1 MRVKRPITIR
11 IMPAISTFRS
21 AESGCGAI
29 GVILLRGD
37 EVFLA
42 VEVLDRV
49 DCEVLFLVRLGAGDE
64 VLVFFLF
71 PVVFLDLDVVV
82 LRAIR
87 ILLTFNWSTNY
98 SMREREL

>member
-1 MRVKRPITIR
+1 
-11 IMPAISTFRS
+11 MPAISTFRS
-21 AESGCGAI
+21 AESGCGAG

-49 DCEVLFLVRLGAGDE
+49 DCEVLFLARLGAGDE

-98 SMREREL
+98 SVKAS

>member
-21 AESGCGAI
+21 AESGCGAG

-49 DCEVLFLVRLGAGDE
+49 DCEVLFLARLGAGDE

-71 PVVFLDLDVVV
+71 PVVFLDLDGVV

-87 ILLTFNWSTNY
+87 IVLTFNWSTNY
-98 SMREREL
+98 SVKAS